1 MRDELSLREKLAE
14 LEHDQWKYWAE
25 HVIDEV
31 DDKRKRRWV
40 KIFKLKYADLSEEDK
55 EADRLWA
62 NKVIDL
68 LERERVLW

>member
-40 KIFKLKYADLSEEDK
+40 KIFKLKYADLS
-55 EADRLWA
+55 
-62 NKVIDL
+62 
-68 LERERVLW
+68 